1 MILLETGLRVSELYG
16 ITLSDVDLF
25 KHRLYVRR
33 QLCRTGDQPYFVCPP
48 KSSSGIRTIPLS
60 DVAYE
65 AFRRVIEARPK
76 PSVEMIIDGC
86 GGFLFLDSYEKP
98 KVAMHLE
105 NYMRQMQRK
114 YRKLY
119 GDTLPTVTPHVL
131 PMSLYT
137 HSDYDFV
144 EHAFHEA
151 LSM

>member
-1 MILLETGLRVSELYG
+1 M
-16 ITLSDVDLF
+16 
-25 KHRLYVRR
+25 
-33 QLCRTGDQPYFVCPP
+33 
-48 KSSSGIRTIPLS
+48 
-60 DVAYE
+60 
-65 AFRRVIEARPK
+65 IEARPK

-131 PMSLYT
+131 RHTFCTNMQQAGLDPCRFIRTPITISSSTPSMKRLVCDGLILSVFYACF
-137 HSDYDFV
+137 Y
-144 EHAFHEA
+144 AFCP
-151 LSM
+151 